1 MGFLA
6 QNGPEVR
13 FGSPKSLFGVH
24 FAPWLKRLMKQT
36 VSELLFRT
44 FGAKNKKWGHF
55 STFGHQNAKMG
66 SFCVFGAKSAKMS
79 SFSHFYP
86 ESAKKEPRDPLF
98 NKPFEPGSE
107 MDPES

>member
-1 MGFLA
+1 MGFWA
-6 QNGPEVR
+6 QNGPKVR

-55 STFGHQNAKMG
+55 STFGQQNAKMG
-66 SFCVFGAKSAKMS
+66 PFCTFGAKSAKMS
-79 SFSHFYP
+79 SFSVFG
-86 ESAKKEPRDPLF
+86 SQSGKKRLL
-98 NKPFEPGSE
+98 NPFV
-107 MDPES
+107 